1 MCEEQQT
8 YFFPQNRMM
17 RARLL
22 RLHSGCESLAFSPHT
37 RNNDD
42 PCLAMGLTDG
52 GIALFTQ
59 AALQDNSE
67 DVCHTLKGHRHQYS
81 VTSVAFNSSGRLLA
95 SGSSDTTVRL
105 WDTHTRECVAALEG
119 HTKPVKSVA
128 FSPDSCLLASAS
140 ADRTVRLWDVVERQ
154 AASPVHV
161 LEGHTA
167 SSSNDKTV
175 RLWDVVYLK
184 AVHVLEG
191 HTACVTSVSFSLD
204 GQQLASGSV
213 DCTVRLW
220 SVTEGVPGP
229 VLQHDEV
236 VRCVAFYHSN
246 RLASGSDDGYVR
258 LWDVGILDHPKLLR
272 KVFCHVGPINSM
284 AFSSDG
290 CHFVSGSNI
299 RKKSVRSNDQGC
311 DKNVR
316 LWSVAS
322 SEMIA
327 MIGQSDI
334 VSCVDGR
341 FDDITCVAFHPN
353 VQQFASCSED
363 KTMLWTRGQ

>member
-67 DVCHTLKGHRHQYS
+67 DVCHTLKGHEHQYG
-81 VTSVAFNSSGRLLA
+81 VTSVAFNSSERLLA
-95 SGSSDTTVRL
+95 SGSSDKTVRL
-105 WDTHTRECVAALEG
+105 WDMHTRECVAALEG

-128 FSPDSCLLASAS
+128 FSPDNRLL
-140 ADRTVRLWDVVERQ
+140 
-154 AASPVHV
+154 
-161 LEGHTA
+161 A

-184 AVHVLEG
+184 AMHVLEG

-220 SVTEGVPGP
+220 SVTEGVPEEGVPGP

-236 VRCVAFYHSN
+236 VLCVAFYHSN

-258 LWDVGILDHPKLLR
+258 LWDVDIFDHPKPLR
-272 KVFCHVGPINSM
+272 KIFCHVGPINSM

-299 RKKSVRSNDQGC
+299 RKKSVRSNDI
-311 DKNVR
+311 DYNKNER

-322 SEMIA
+322 CEMIE

-334 VSCVDGR
+334 VSCVRGR
-341 FDDITCVAFHPN
+341 SDNITCVAFHPN